1 MSEYKFIPTHKDTE
15 LATEMADRYFDRAGD
30 VTQVDCFLSGFYRG
44 MWAEQQ
50 RRTAL
55 EASLTA
61 ERKRAD
67 ALAAALDGFV
77 NYQAEGH
84 FDEVLEHDEQLKSE
98 ARAALAAHHADR
110 PGA

>member
-1 MSEYKFIPTHKDTE
+1 MEYESFEVLDSYLNEGKDE
-15 LATEMADRYFDRAGD
+15 RIA
-30 VTQVDCFLSGFYRG
+30 
-44 MWAEQQ
+44 
-50 RRTAL
+50 AL

-98 ARAALAAHHADR
+98 DRAALDAYKQAR
-110 PGA
+110 GN